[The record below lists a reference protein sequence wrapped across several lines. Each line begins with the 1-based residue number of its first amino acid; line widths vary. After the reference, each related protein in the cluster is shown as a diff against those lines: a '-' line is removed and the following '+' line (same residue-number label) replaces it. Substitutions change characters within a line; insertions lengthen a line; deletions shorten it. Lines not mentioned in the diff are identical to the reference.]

1 LATEKV
7 EKKIVI
13 EEIEPLKAP
22 AQDII
27 EKVVHISRVSKV
39 VKGGRRFSFSAL
51 VVVGDGN
58 GRVGF
63 GLGKANELANS
74 IRKGTTKAR
83 QSMVTINRKG
93 TTIPHEIIGHFG
105 AGRVML
111 KPASP
116 GTGVIA
122 GGPVR
127 AICDACGIKDI
138 LVKSLGSDNKSNV
151 VKAAMNGFMNLMG
164 ARDDEE

>member
-13 EEIEPLKAP
+13 EEIEQSKAP
-22 AQDII
+22 VQDII

-58 GRVGF
+58 GKVGF

-74 IRKGTTKAR
+74 IRKGTVKAR
-83 QSMVTINRKG
+83 QSMVMINRKG
-93 TTIPHEIIGHFG
+93 STIPHEIIGRFG

-151 VKAAMNGFMNLMG
+151 VKAAMNGFVNLMG
-164 ARDDEE
+164 AQNDEE

>member
-7 EKKIVI
+7 EKKVVI
-13 EEIEPLKAP
+13 EESEPLKAP
-22 AQDII
+22 VQDII

-58 GRVGF
+58 GKVGF

-127 AICDACGIKDI
+127 ALCDACGIKDI

-151 VKAAMNGFMNLMG
+151 VKAAMNGFVNLMG
-164 ARDDEE
+164 AQDDEE